1 MNKGSVIISAPWS
14 GSGKTTISM
23 GIMAALRDAGL
34 AVQPFKTGPDFIDPQ
49 YHRKITGRT
58 SRNLD
63 CWMMKPDGVLKTY
76 ARGCAGADICVVEGA
91 MGLMDGI
98 GKGGIRGSTAEV
110 AKLLGIPVIL
120 VIDARGMAGSAAA
133 VIKGFEDIDPDVK
146 IDGVIFNRV
155 GSERHAAML
164 KAAVKRHCGAKVIGA
179 VPREDGLEIPS
190 RHLGL
195 TTDLDGILTRKYI
208 RKLKETIK
216 KHIDMDALLKIA
228 SKAEKSMP
236 PKASGNTEI
245 KSEAG
250 RPAAGPPASALAV
263 AMDEAFCFYYQ
274 DNLETLESL
283 GIEIVPFSPL
293 KDGGLPENISGIY
306 FGGGYPEMY
315 ARGLSLN
322 DFVKRDVIDAARR
335 RLPIYAEC
343 GGLMYLSEGITD
355 MEGVFH
361 PMAGLIP
368 AKTKMLHRRKVLG
381 YREVTVTGNT
391 LFPKGSAARGHE
403 FHYSELGPVGRGIR
417 RVYKLKNAF
426 GEEAVEGYAAGNLLA
441 SYVHLHFLSNRKFAE
456 NFADKIKQVKIPFR
470 RV

>member
-1 MNKGSVIISAPWS
+1 MHKDSVIIAAPWS

-23 GIMAALRDAGL
+23 GIMAALCDAGF

-49 YHRKITGRT
+49 YHRKITGRI

-63 CWMMKPDGVLKTY
+63 GWMTKAAGVRGTY
-76 ARGCAGADICVVEGA
+76 AVGCAGADICVVEGA

-98 GKGGIRGSTAEV
+98 GRGGTQGSAAEV
-110 AKLLGIPVIL
+110 AKVLGIPVVL

-133 VIKGFEDIDPDVK
+133 VIKGFEDMDPAVN
-146 IDGVIFNRV
+146 ISGVIFNRV

-164 KAAVKRHCGAKVIGA
+164 KAAVKRHCRAGVIGS

-195 TTDLDGILTRKYI
+195 TTDIDGILTPEFI
-208 RKLKETIK
+208 RKLKDTVK
-216 KHIDMDALLKIA
+216 KHVDIGALVKIA
-228 SKAEKSMP
+228 STAKETKLGHGTKTPVLPVS
-236 PKASGNTEI
+236 
-245 KSEAG
+245 
-250 RPAAGPPASALAV
+250 RLAV

-274 DNLETLESL
+274 DNLELLESL

-343 GGLMYLSEGITD
+343 GGLMYLSHGITD
-355 MEGVFH
+355 IEGVFH

-368 AKTKMLHRRKVLG
+368 AKTKMLHRRKALG
-381 YREVTVTGNT
+381 YREITVTGNT
-391 LFPKGSAARGHE
+391 LFPKGATARGHE
-403 FHYSELGPVGRGIR
+403 FHYSELGPMGRNVR

-426 GEEAVEGYAAGNLLA
+426 GEEAVEGYAAGSLLA

-456 NFADKIKQVKIPFR
+456 NFADKIKQVKTPFR
-470 RV
+470 RA